1 MNINEC
7 YQAMGADYEEV
18 FGRLRN
24 EKLIA
29 KFVLKFPDDPSFSQ
43 LKNSLAE
50 KNTKE
55 AFRAAHTLKGVAQ
68 NLGFT
73 PLYETAAAITEVLRT
88 GNLPDGESCLEGVTC
103 NYTEPYGS
111 EKVTYDGSD
120 DHTDKLDPWFA
131 AVVDEQSGN
140 DCHYDKSDDISTCRP
155 CQFRRTTSE
164 TGEYREPDK
173 TDQKIDQITDGSF
186 FPSEKIQGQINRQI
200 GE

>member
-1 MNINEC
+1 MQEGCLLYGGRSFYYVTGIIASLLINMH
-7 YQAMGADYEEV
+7 Y
-18 FGRLRN
+18 
-24 EKLIA
+24 
-29 KFVLKFPDDPSFSQ
+29 
-43 LKNSLAE
+43 
-50 KNTKE
+50 
-55 AFRAAHTLKGVAQ
+55 
-68 NLGFT
+68 
-73 PLYETAAAITEVLRT
+73 
-88 GNLPDGESCLEGVTC
+88 C

-140 DCHYDKSDDISTCRP
+140 DCHYDKSDDISTCRS

-164 TGEYREPDK
+164 TGEYREPNK

>member
-1 MNINEC
+1 MQKGIASMNINEC

-73 PLYETAAAITEVLRT
+73 PDVYKRQLYTGVWISTFSPGVVSLRT
-88 GNLPDGESCLEGVTC
+88 VLEIAGTTPVQ
-103 NYTEPYGS
+103 
-111 EKVTYDGSD
+111 KVS
-120 DHTDKLDPWFA
+120 H
-131 AVVDEQSGN
+131 
-140 DCHYDKSDDISTCRP
+140 
-155 CQFRRTTSE
+155 
-164 TGEYREPDK
+164 
-173 TDQKIDQITDGSF
+173 SF
-186 FPSEKIQGQINRQI
+186 LMEN
-200 GE
+200 

>member
-18 FGRLRN
+18 FGRLRS
-24 EKLIA
+24 EKLIT

-43 LKNSLAE
+43 LKNTLAE

-88 GNLPDGESCLEGVTC
+88 GNLQDDESMMNAVTKE
-103 NYTEPYGS
+103 YERTVAAI
-111 EKVTYDGSD
+111 KQ
-120 DHTDKLDPWFA
+120 LD
-131 AVVDEQSGN
+131 V
-140 DCHYDKSDDISTCRP
+140 
-155 CQFRRTTSE
+155 
-164 TGEYREPDK
+164 
-173 TDQKIDQITDGSF
+173 
-186 FPSEKIQGQINRQI
+186 
-200 GE
+200 

>member
-1 MNINEC
+1 MQKGIASMNINEC

-68 NLGFT
+68 NWDS
-73 PLYETAAAITEVLRT
+73 PHSMKPQPPSPKSSAQA
-88 GNLPDGESCLEGVTC
+88 TC
-103 NYTEPYGS
+103 QTV
-111 EKVTYDGSD
+111 KV
-120 DHTDKLDPWFA
+120 
-131 AVVDEQSGN
+131 
-140 DCHYDKSDDISTCRP
+140 
-155 CQFRRTTSE
+155 
-164 TGEYREPDK
+164 
-173 TDQKIDQITDGSF
+173 
-186 FPSEKIQGQINRQI
+186 
-200 GE
+200 

>member
-88 GNLPDGESCLEGVTC
+88 GNLPDGESMMNAVTKE
-103 NYTEPYGS
+103 YERTI
-111 EKVTYDGSD
+111 
-120 DHTDKLDPWFA
+120 A
-131 AVVDEQSGN
+131 AITHPTSQSL
-140 DCHYDKSDDISTCRP
+140 YLR
-155 CQFRRTTSE
+155 E
-164 TGEYREPDK
+164 TWASAA
-173 TDQKIDQITDGSF
+173 ITVF
-186 FPSEKIQGQINRQI
+186 FSLSSVR
-200 GE
+200 

>member
-1 MNINEC
+1 MLLMIDQEHFYLCGQQSQSPCLHRQLWRLPRLPYSFLYHRSDEHRDNHF
-7 YQAMGADYEEV
+7 YQVGRNKRDDADCE
-18 FGRLRN
+18 G
-24 EKLIA
+24 
-29 KFVLKFPDDPSFSQ
+29 
-43 LKNSLAE
+43 
-50 KNTKE
+50 
-55 AFRAAHTLKGVAQ
+55 
-68 NLGFT
+68 
-73 PLYETAAAITEVLRT
+73 
-88 GNLPDGESCLEGVTC
+88 CLESITC
-103 NYTEPYGS
+103 DHAEPYGS

-140 DCHYDKSDDISTCRP
+140 DCHYDKSDDISTCRS

-164 TGEYREPDK
+164 TGEYRKPNK

>member
-88 GNLPDGESCLEGVTC
+88 GNLPDGESMMNAVTKE
-103 NYTEPYGS
+103 YERTI
-111 EKVTYDGSD
+111 
-120 DHTDKLDPWFA
+120 A
-131 AVVDEQSGN
+131 AITHPTSQSL
-140 DCHYDKSDDISTCRP
+140 YMR
-155 CQFRRTTSE
+155 E
-164 TGEYREPDK
+164 TLPSAA
-173 TDQKIDQITDGSF
+173 ITVF
-186 FPSEKIQGQINRQI
+186 FSLSSIR
-200 GE
+200 